1 MVKIIIMLILS
12 IILNVLSLL
21 GQHLENNEINLYQ
34 LIGLI
39 FQVICLILL
48 W

>member
-1 MVKIIIMLILS
+1 MNKIIFMLLLS
-12 IILNVLSLL
+12 IILNIFSLI
-21 GQHLENNEINLYQ
+21 GQHLEENQINAYQ

>member
-21 GQHLENNEINLYQ
+21 GQHLESNEINLYQ

-39 FQVICLILL
+39 FQIICLILL

>member
-39 FQVICLILL
+39 FQIICLILL
-48 W
+48 L

>member
-21 GQHLENNEINLYQ
+21 GQHFEDNEINLYQ

>member
-39 FQVICLILL
+39 FQIICVILL
-48 W
+48 F

>member
-21 GQHLENNEINLYQ
+21 GQHLESNEINLYQ

-39 FQVICLILL
+39 FQIICLILL
-48 W
+48 L

>member
-21 GQHLENNEINLYQ
+21 GQHLESNEINLYQ

-39 FQVICLILL
+39 FQIICVILL
-48 W
+48 F